1 MTNFIHYMSFKII
14 ISFKKN
20 PPPKDT
26 DEHILEW
33 MLPKKRETHARLER
47 RGTVIKL
54 REERNLL
61 Y

>member
-1 MTNFIHYMSFKII
+1 MSFKII

-33 MLPKKRETHARLER
+33 MLPKKSETHARLER